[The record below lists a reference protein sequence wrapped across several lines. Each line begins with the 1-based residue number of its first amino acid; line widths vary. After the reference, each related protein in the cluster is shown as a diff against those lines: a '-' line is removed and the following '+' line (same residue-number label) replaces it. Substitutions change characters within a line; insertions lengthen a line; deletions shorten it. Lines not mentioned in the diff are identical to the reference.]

1 MTTVTGTAGIGG
13 HGMTE
18 ALVTAIAEMEDE
30 QAIRLA
36 TSMIEGGTSPLD
48 ILEACK
54 AGMAIVGDRFE
65 KGEYFVPEL
74 ILAGE
79 MLKQI
84 SEIVKPHLSQEGDAP
99 KLGTVVLGTVA
110 GDIHD
115 IGKDIVHFMLEVNG
129 FEVRDL
135 GVDVPVATF
144 VEAVREDRPEVVAL
158 SGFLTL
164 SYDAMRDTVT
174 ALTEAG
180 LRNDVKIMI
189 GGGTVDDQVRVF
201 AGADAFGLNA
211 MDAVNLA
218 KGWLQAGVA

>member
-1 MTTVTGTAGIGG
+1 MSQ
-13 HGMTE
+13 
-18 ALVTAIAEMEDE
+18 ALIDAIAEMEDE
-30 QAIRLA
+30 QAVSLA
-36 TSMIEGGTSPLD
+36 TEMIEGGSSPLA
-48 ILEACK
+48 ILDDCR
-54 AGMAIVGDRFE
+54 AGMAIVGERFE
-65 KGEYFVPEL
+65 RGEYFVPEL

-84 SEIVKPHLSQEGDAP
+84 SGIVKPHLTQQGDAP
-99 KLGTVVLGTVA
+99 KLGKVLLGTVT

-135 GVDVPVATF
+135 GVDVPVDTF
-144 VEAVREDRPEVVAL
+144 VDTVRVERPDVVAL

-164 SYDAMRDTVT
+164 SYDAMRDTV
-174 ALTEAG
+174 AAIEAAG
-180 LRNDVKIMI
+180 LRSGVKIMI

-218 KGWLQAGVA
+218 KGWVEAKVA

>member
-1 MTTVTGTAGIGG
+1 MSQ
-13 HGMTE
+13 
-18 ALVTAIAEMEDE
+18 ALIDAIAEMEDE
-30 QAIRLA
+30 KAVSLA
-36 TSMIEGGTSPLD
+36 TEMIEGGTSPLE
-48 ILEACK
+48 ILEDCK
-54 AGMAIVGDRFE
+54 TGMSIVGDRFE

-84 SEIVKPHLSQEGDAP
+84 SEIVKPYLTAESDAP
-99 KLGTVVLGTVA
+99 KLGKVLLGTVA

-129 FEVRDL
+129 FEVHDL
-135 GVDVPVATF
+135 GVDVPVDTF
-144 VEAVREDRPEVVAL
+144 VEAVKADQPDVVAL

-164 SYDAMRDTVT
+164 SYDAMRDTV
-174 ALTEAG
+174 AAFEAAG
-180 LRNDVKIMI
+180 VRDGVKIMI

-218 KGWLQAGVA
+218 KGWVAAGVA

>member
-1 MTTVTGTAGIGG
+1 MSQ
-13 HGMTE
+13 
-18 ALVTAIAEMEDE
+18 ALIDAIAEMEDE
-30 QAIRLA
+30 KAVGLA
-36 TSMIEGGTSPLD
+36 TALIDGGSSPLE
-48 ILEACK
+48 ILEDCK
-54 AGMAIVGDRFE
+54 AGMAIVGERFE
-65 KGEYFVPEL
+65 RGEYFVPEL

-84 SEIVKPHLSQEGDAP
+84 TQIVKPHLTAQGDAP
-99 KLGTVVLGTVA
+99 KVGKVLLGTVS

-115 IGKDIVHFMLEVNG
+115 IGKDIVRFMLEVNG

-135 GVDVPVATF
+135 GVDVAVDRF
-144 VEAVREDRPEVVAL
+144 VEAVRDDRPDVVAL

-164 SYDAMRDTVT
+164 SYDAMRDTVA
-174 ALTEAG
+174 ALEAAG
-180 LRNDVKIMI
+180 LRGSAKIMI

-218 KGWLQAGVA
+218 KGWTAAGVA

>member
-1 MTTVTGTAGIGG
+1 MSQ
-13 HGMTE
+13 
-18 ALVTAIAEMEDE
+18 ALIDAIAEMEDE
-30 QAIRLA
+30 QAVSLA
-36 TSMIEGGTSPLD
+36 TEMIESGTSPLE
-48 ILEACK
+48 ILEDCK

-84 SEIVKPHLSQEGDAP
+84 SEIVKPHLSADSDAP
-99 KLGTVVLGTVA
+99 KLGKVLLGTVQ

-129 FEVRDL
+129 FEVHDL
-135 GVDVPVATF
+135 GVDVPVDTF
-144 VEAVREDRPEVVAL
+144 VDAVKADQPDVVAL

-164 SYDAMRDTVT
+164 SYDAMRDTVR
-174 ALTEAG
+174 AFEAAG
-180 LRNDVKIMI
+180 VRDGVKIMI

-218 KGWLQAGVA
+218 KGWVAAGVA

>member
-1 MTTVTGTAGIGG
+1 MSQELID
-13 HGMTE
+13 
-18 ALVTAIAEMEDE
+18 AIAEMEDE
-30 QAIRLA
+30 QAVALA
-36 TSMIEGGTSPLD
+36 TSMIEGGTSPLE
-48 ILEACK
+48 ILEDCK
-54 AGMAIVGDRFE
+54 TGMSIVGDRFE

-84 SEIVKPHLSQEGDAP
+84 SEIVKPHLSAESDAP
-99 KLGTVVLGTVA
+99 KLGKVLLGTVQ

-129 FEVRDL
+129 FEVHDL
-135 GVDVPVATF
+135 GVDVPVETF
-144 VEAVREDRPEVVAL
+144 VDAVKADQPDVVAL

-164 SYDAMRDTVT
+164 SYDAMRDTV
-174 ALTEAG
+174 AAFEAAG
-180 LRNDVKIMI
+180 VRGSVKIMI

-218 KGWLQAGVA
+218 KGWVAAGVA

>member
-1 MTTVTGTAGIGG
+1 MSQ
-13 HGMTE
+13 
-18 ALVTAIAEMEDE
+18 ALIDAIAEMEDE
-30 QAIRLA
+30 RAVALA
-36 TSMIEGGTSPLD
+36 TEMIEGGTSPLE
-48 ILEACK
+48 ILDACK
-54 AGMAIVGDRFE
+54 DGMSIVGQRFE

-84 SEIVKPHLSQEGDAP
+84 SEIVKPHLTAGGDAP
-99 KLGTVVLGTVA
+99 KLGRVLLGTVT

-129 FEVRDL
+129 FEVHDL
-135 GVDVPVATF
+135 GVDVPVDTF
-144 VEAVREDRPEVVAL
+144 VQAVREDRPDVVAL

-174 ALTEAG
+174 ALQTAG
-180 LRNDVKIMI
+180 LRDGVKIMI

-211 MDAVNLA
+211 MDAVNMA
-218 KGWLQAGVA
+218 KSWTAAGVA

>member
-1 MTTVTGTAGIGG
+1 MSQ
-13 HGMTE
+13 
-18 ALVTAIAEMEDE
+18 ALIDAIAEMEDE
-30 QAIRLA
+30 KAVSLA
-36 TSMIEGGTSPLD
+36 TQMIEAGTSPLD
-48 ILEACK
+48 ILDACK
-54 AGMAIVGDRFE
+54 AGMSIVGERFE

-84 SEIVKPHLSQEGDAP
+84 SEIVKPHLSAQGDAP
-99 KLGTVVLGTVA
+99 KLGKVLLGTVS

-129 FEVRDL
+129 FEVHDL
-135 GVDVPVATF
+135 GVDVPVESF
-144 VEAVREDRPEVVAL
+144 VDAVTTDRPDVLAL

-164 SYDAMRDTVT
+164 SYDAMRDTVA
-174 ALTEAG
+174 ALSAAG
-180 LRNDVKIMI
+180 VRDRVKIMI
-189 GGGTVDDQVRVF
+189 GGGTVDDGVRAF

-218 KGWLQAGVA
+218 KSWIAAGVA

>member
-1 MTTVTGTAGIGG
+1 MSA
-13 HGMTE
+13 
-18 ALVTAIAEMEDE
+18 ALIDAIAEMEDE
-30 QAIRLA
+30 RAISLA
-36 TSMIEGGTSPLD
+36 TEMIEGGTSPLE
-48 ILEACK
+48 ILDSCK

-84 SEIVKPHLSQEGDAP
+84 SEIVKPHLTAGGDAP
-99 KLGTVVLGTVA
+99 KLGRVLLGTVT

-129 FEVRDL
+129 FEVHDL
-135 GVDVPVATF
+135 GVDVPVDTF
-144 VEAVREDRPEVVAL
+144 VQAVREDRPDVVAL

-174 ALTEAG
+174 ALQTAG
-180 LRNDVKIMI
+180 LRDGVKIMI

-211 MDAVNLA
+211 MDAVNMA
-218 KGWLQAGVA
+218 KSWTAAGVA